1 MDDSPK
7 EIRLCDCQEQFRILA
22 REAKAEALVFH
33 GTNAAKSYVSY
44 SRALSSSQRAQT
56 MIGEGAGNERA
67 WEAEQHFRA
76 RTANLRDLAEAVE
89 AFKESAGASE
99 VVQANER
106 ISQGAVRELVADA
119 RHVVISTLLESDISA
134 GQAREALAVLNQ
146 RSEDVESASS
156 FEQLTELLRRHVDDL
171 AARPYGNPALDSG
184 QCIFILLMSSML
196 LFLIIIAALICIFT
210 GGCER
215 ILRSLIIF
223 VCSLMA

>member
-1 MDDSPK
+1 M
-7 EIRLCDCQEQFRILA
+7 CDCQEQFRTFF

-33 GTNAAKSYVSY
+33 GSNAAKSYVAY
-44 SRALSSSQRAQT
+44 SRALSSSQRAQA
-56 MIGEGAGNERA
+56 MIGEGAGSERA

-76 RTANLRDLAEAVE
+76 RTASLRHLAEAVE
-89 AFKESAGASE
+89 AFKESAGPAD
-99 VVQANER
+99 VVRANER
-106 ISQGAVRELVADA
+106 ISQGAVRELIADA
-119 RHVVISTLLESDISA
+119 RHMVISALLESDISA
-134 GQAREALAVLNQ
+134 GQAQEALAALNQ

-171 AARPYGNPALDSG
+171 AARPYGNPPLDSG

-196 LFLIIIAALICIFT
+196 LVLIIIAALICIFT

-215 ILRSLIIF
+215 ILRSLIVF